1 MYSSP
6 KHQLLFSDILTC
18 NSFPLTFEQWCTLQF
33 VFLMENL
40 YVCSTSA
47 SAIYNPCI
55 VHAARNSSAVEDLQY
70 AELCQVLYY
79 YE

>member
-1 MYSSP
+1 
-6 KHQLLFSDILTC
+6 
-18 NSFPLTFEQWCTLQF
+18 
-33 VFLMENL
+33 MENL